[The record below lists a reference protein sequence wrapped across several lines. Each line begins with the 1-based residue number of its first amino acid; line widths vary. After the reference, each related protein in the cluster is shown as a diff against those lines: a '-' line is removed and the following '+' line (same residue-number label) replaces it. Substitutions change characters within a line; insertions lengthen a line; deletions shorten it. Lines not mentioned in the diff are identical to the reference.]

1 MGGEAS
7 QEYNEEASKFL
18 SNYKMVSK
26 IQDER
31 LGELILLKHNK
42 TGEYLA

>member
-1 MGGEAS
+1 
-7 QEYNEEASKFL
+7 
-18 SNYKMVSK
+18 MVSK